1 MTLRLKLDA
10 GKGANC
16 MQNSDESSQETS
28 RLIEERFGAPIIVP
42 ELAAGGESLQR
53 MLAHRSCRAFDET
66 SVDDDLLKTL
76 FACALSA
83 PSKSDLQQT
92 DIVHVRDSAK
102 RRAIEALVP
111 SMPWIAGAPVFL
123 VFCGNNRR
131 LRQVSAKHEVP
142 FANDHLD
149 AFMNAAVDA
158 GIVMMA
164 FIEAAEAVGLGCCP
178 ISAIRNHPRDVDAFL
193 KLPDWVFPV
202 TGLCVGYPASEGRI
216 SHRLPLDV
224 TVHTDTFDESNLET
238 RIDAYDRRRAAAQPI
253 SRQLQ
258 TDRFGESE
266 FYGWSEDKARQY
278 SVPQRSNFGAY
289 IRAKGFNL
297 E

>member
-1 MTLRLKLDA
+1 
-10 GKGANC
+10 
-16 MQNSDESSQETS
+16 
-28 RLIEERFGAPIIVP
+28 
-42 ELAAGGESLQR
+42 
-53 MLAHRSCRAFDET
+53 MLAHRSCRSFEQKPI
-66 SVDDDLLKTL
+66 DDDLLKLL

-92 DIVHVRDSAK
+92 DIIHVSDSAR
-102 RRAIEALVP
+102 RRAVEALIP
-111 SMPWIAGAPVFL
+111 SMPWIAEAPVFL
-123 VFCGNNRR
+123 LFCGNNRR
-131 LRQVSAKHEVP
+131 LRQVSEKHEIP
-142 FANDHLD
+142 FTNDHLD
-149 AFMNAAVDA
+149 AFFNAAVDA

-178 ISAIRNHPRDVDAFL
+178 ISAVRNHPRKLDTLL
-193 KLPDWVFPV
+193 KLPEWVFPV
-202 TGLCVGYPASEGRI
+202 AGLCVGYPESEGRL
-216 SHRLPLDV
+216 SYRLPLEV
-224 TVHTDTFDESNLET
+224 TVHTDAFDETELET

-253 SRQLQ
+253 SNQKE

-278 SVPQRSNFGAY
+278 SVSQRSDFGAY

>member
-1 MTLRLKLDA
+1 
-10 GKGANC
+10 
-16 MQNSDESSQETS
+16 MQNSDESSQEIN
-28 RLIEERFGAPIIVP
+28 RLVEERFGA
-42 ELAAGGESLQR
+42 ELRVTDIGAGGGSLRR
-53 MLAHRSCRAFDET
+53 MLAHRSCRSFDEKP
-66 SVDDDLLKTL
+66 VDDDLLKVL
-76 FACALSA
+76 LACALSA

-92 DIVHVRDSAK
+92 DIIQVRDSAK
-102 RRAIEALVP
+102 RRAIEALIP
-111 SMPWIAGAPVFL
+111 SMPWIAGAPVFPM
-123 VFCGNNRR
+123 FCGNNRR
-131 LRQVSAKHEVP
+131 LRQVSKKHEIP

-164 FIEAAEAVGLGCCP
+164 FIEAAAAVGLGCCP
-178 ISAIRNHPRDVDAFL
+178 ISAVRNRPRKLDTLL
-193 KLPDWVFPV
+193 KLPAWVFPV
-202 TGLCVGYPASEGRI
+202 VGLCVGYPASEGHI

-224 TVHTDTFDESNLET
+224 SVHTDTFDESDLET

-253 SRQLQ
+253 SKQKQ

-278 SVPQRSNFGAY
+278 SVPQRSDFGAY

-297 E
+297 D

>member
-1 MTLRLKLDA
+1 
-10 GKGANC
+10 
-16 MQNSDESSQETS
+16 MQNSDESSRQINHLVED
-28 RLIEERFGAPIIVP
+28 RFGTTLHVP
-42 ELAAGGESLQR
+42 DLGAGGEPLRR
-53 MLAHRSCRAFDET
+53 MLAHRSCRSFEQQPI
-66 SVDDDLLKTL
+66 DDDLLKLL

-92 DIVHVRDSAK
+92 DIIHVSDSV
-102 RRAIEALVP
+102 RRRGVEALIP
-111 SMPWIAGAPVFL
+111 SMPWIADAPVFL
-123 VFCGNNRR
+123 LFCGNNRR
-131 LRQVSAKHEVP
+131 LRQVSEKHEIP

-149 AFMNAAVDA
+149 AFFNAAVDA

-178 ISAIRNHPRDVDAFL
+178 ISAVRNHPRKLDTLL
-193 KLPDWVFPV
+193 KLPEWVFPV
-202 TGLCVGYPASEGRI
+202 VGLCVGYPQSEDRI
-216 SHRLPLDV
+216 SYRLPLEV
-224 TVHTDTFDESNLET
+224 TVHTDAFGETDLET

-253 SRQLQ
+253 SNQKE

-278 SVPQRSNFGAY
+278 SVSQRSDFGAY